1 MSEQWCSWF
10 FIDGRAYL
18 TKGVYPLVLYCL
30 DHDYN
35 FDYTKYELQLQLV
48 QWQYNSLHEF
58 KYIIIVIVSV

>member
-1 MSEQWCSWF
+1 MSEQWCSWV

-35 FDYTKYELQLQLV
+35 FDYTKYV
-48 QWQYNSLHEF
+48 IKYNGSITHCMSLNT
-58 KYIIIVIVSV
+58 